1 MRQEDAPEAP
11 CAQHWALYEVTDGAA
26 IIPVLEIVCRPLWGR
41 WRFDVDR

>member
-26 IIPVLEIVCRPLWGR
+26 IIPVLEIICSLLRVAGALI
-41 WRFDVDR
+41 